1 MMESGDGGLMA
12 PRLPDETR
20 EMEER
25 GEMEFPR
32 MSQAAATTTAAFK
45 NEEMK
50 TSEAT
55 LKGVAVKIAKHL
67 LTSPA

>member
-25 GEMEFPR
+25 GEMEFPSI
-32 MSQAAATTTAAFK
+32 MPEAATTTAIIP
-45 NEEMK
+45 NK
-50 TSEAT
+50 TNN
-55 LKGVAVKIAKHL
+55 I
-67 LTSPA
+67 

>member
-32 MSQAAATTTAAFK
+32 MMPATATTTGIIT
-45 NEEMK
+45 N
-50 TSEAT
+50 
-55 LKGVAVKIAKHL
+55 
-67 LTSPA
+67 